1 MSETAL
7 ERKVREVCRLILGN
21 DAVVYI
27 DAEAALDAV
36 VARFDSEMLV
46 PGNAGEADSEDSVRK
61 LKESVEEVHS
71 DVQSLRWR
79 VDELLD
85 RVKGKERKVA

>member
-1 MSETAL
+1 MSDAL
-7 ERKVREVCRLILGN
+7 ERKVREVCRAILGN

-27 DAEAALDAV
+27 DAEAALGAV
-36 VARFDSEMLV
+36 VGRFESEMLV
-46 PGNAGEADSEDSVRK
+46 PGNAAEGDSEDNVRR
-61 LKESVEEVHS
+61 LRDAVEEVDS

-85 RVKGKERKVA
+85 RVKGKERKSA

>member
-1 MSETAL
+1 MTPL
-7 ERKVREVCRLILGN
+7 ERKVQEVCRLILGN

-27 DAEAALDAV
+27 DHEAALDAV
-36 VARFDSEMLV
+36 VARFESEMLA
-46 PGNAGEADSEDSVRK
+46 PGNATQGLDEDNVRK
-61 LKESVEEVHS
+61 LRDSVGELES
-71 DVQSLRWR
+71 DVSSLTWR

>member
-1 MSETAL
+1 MTETSL
-7 ERKVREVCRLILGN
+7 ERKVREVCRLVLGN

-36 VARFDSEMLV
+36 VARFDSEMLT
-46 PGNAGEADSEDSVRK
+46 PGNAGEADSEDTVRK
-61 LKESVEEVHS
+61 LRDSVQEVLS
-71 DVQSLRWR
+71 DVQSLKWR

-85 RVKGKERKVA
+85 RVKGKERKIA